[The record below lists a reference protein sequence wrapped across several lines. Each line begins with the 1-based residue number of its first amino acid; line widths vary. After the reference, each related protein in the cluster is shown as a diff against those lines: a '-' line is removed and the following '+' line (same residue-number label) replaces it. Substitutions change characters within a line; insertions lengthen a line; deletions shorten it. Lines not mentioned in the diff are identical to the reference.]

1 MFMPIKFNTTIIL
14 TPNELNKNFE
24 ATIITKIKATLEN
37 SCSKHGYIKRDSIKI
52 IKRSPGYIKEAHF
65 NGNIAYD
72 LNCIAEIC
80 NPAQDSIIKC
90 VVKAKNNLGLLAI
103 GKYEEMA
110 ILEVIIPKITSG
122 ILSDVNIDNINIGD
136 EVNVIVCGKKF
147 TLYDKMIS
155 IIGRI
160 IKDKVSDDISVIEE
174 DEDDSPSIDDEDADA
189 AMDEQDLYGADDLL
203 NGDDDLYDE
212 EAADAEED
220 DEVDNVRKII
230 IDEDGIGSGS
240 SSSGGGSGG
249 IGGGIGGIGGGIGGS
264 KTKGGEFSMFE
275 NDDDVEEEDEEE
287 EEEEEDDDDDLDDD
301 LDDVEDD
308 VDEDLDFG
316 GDD

>member
-14 TPNELNKNFE
+14 MPNELNKNFE
-24 ATIITKIKATLEN
+24 NTILLKIKSTLEN
-37 SCSKHGYIKRDSIKI
+37 SCSKHGYIKKDSIKV

-80 NPAQDSIIKC
+80 NPAQDSMVKC

-103 GKYEEMA
+103 GKYEDMA

-136 EVNVIVCGKKF
+136 EINVIVCGKKF

-160 IKDKVSDDISVIEE
+160 IKDKNDDDISVIEE
-174 DEDDSPSIDDEDADA
+174 VEDDSPSIDDEEEDNLSFA
-189 AMDEQDLYGADDLL
+189 
-203 NGDDDLYDE
+203 DDDLMDDNDIYE
-212 EAADAEED
+212 EED
-220 DEVDNVRKII
+220 EDEIDNVRKII
-230 IDEDGIGSGS
+230 IDEDSDN
-240 SSSGGGSGG
+240 
-249 IGGGIGGIGGGIGGS
+249 
-264 KTKGGEFSMFE
+264 KMKGGEFSIFE
-275 NDDDVEEEDEEE
+275 ND
-287 EEEEEDDDDDLDDD
+287 EEEEDDELDEEMDELEEDDALDDD
-301 LDDVEDD
+301 F
-308 VDEDLDFG
+308 DEGGSYGG
-316 GDD
+316 GDEYD

>member
-203 NGDDDLYDE
+203 NGDDDLYDDA
-212 EAADAEED
+212 EAAEAEED

-230 IDEDGIGSGS
+230 IDEDGVG
-240 SSSGGGSGG
+240 SSSGGGG
-249 IGGGIGGIGGGIGGS
+249 IGGGSGGGGGIGGS

-275 NDDDVEEEDEEE
+275 NDDDDDVEEEDEEE
-287 EEEEEDDDDDLDDD
+287 EEEDDDDLDDD
-301 LDDVEDD
+301 LDDVDDD

>member
-24 ATIITKIKATLEN
+24 ATIIAKIKATLEN

-189 AMDEQDLYGADDLL
+189 ADGAADDQDLYGADDLL
-203 NGDDDLYDE
+203 NGDDDLYD
-212 EAADAEED
+212 DAEADED

-230 IDEDGIGSGS
+230 IDEDGVG
-240 SSSGGGSGG
+240 SSSGGGVG
-249 IGGGIGGIGGGIGGS
+249 IGVGAGGGASGGGIGGS
-264 KTKGGEFSMFE
+264 KTKSGEFSMFE
-275 NDDDVEEEDEEE
+275 NDDDIEEDEEE
-287 EEEEEDDDDDLDDD
+287 EEEEEDELDDD
-301 LDDVEDD
+301 LDDAEED

-316 GDD
+316 GDDYE